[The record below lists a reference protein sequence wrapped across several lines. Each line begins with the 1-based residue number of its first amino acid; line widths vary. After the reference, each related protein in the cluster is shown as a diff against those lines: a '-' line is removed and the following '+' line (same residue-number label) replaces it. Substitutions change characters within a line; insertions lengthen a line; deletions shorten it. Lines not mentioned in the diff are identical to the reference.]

1 MNWYKKAQYK
11 EPPEWDFPEAEHDY
25 NPNWDY
31 ERDEEPDE
39 FLIKIV
45 DDIVSN
51 VNNKLMSEIGMGKAK
66 AAYIKED
73 NNILAKYIY
82 GTAPYPVF
90 VINLEGIKESSIIY
104 NMNIGAAIETTIIHE
119 LAHAIQDWMNIEMDE
134 EEAEEFAR
142 HYNYFREIY
151 NFWE

>member
-1 MNWYKKAQYK
+1 MNWYKIAQYK

-31 ERDEEPDE
+31 EINENPDKNM
-39 FLIKIV
+39 IKIV
-45 DDIVSN
+45 DDIVYR
-51 VNNKLMSEIGMGKAK
+51 VNNKLMPEIGMGKIKIAS
-66 AAYIKED
+66 IKEN
-73 NNILAKYIY
+73 NNILAKYVY
-82 GTAPYPVF
+82 GTAPYPVI
-90 VINLEGIKESSIIY
+90 VINLEAIESGSIEY
-104 NMNIGAAIETTIIHE
+104 DVNIGTAIETTIIHE

-142 HYNYFREIY
+142 HYNDFREIY